1 MSETMATYLN
11 DLDWRSHPE
20 DFDPNERKILLAL
33 SNERWDWLTVGAL
46 RKSANLREQKF
57 EDALVSLMRDRLV
70 RGGRSEDWQAIL
82 GLAERV
88 GMGAR
93 PIRVRRKAIKN

>member
-20 DFDPNERKILLAL
+20 DFDPNERRILLAL

-46 RKSANLREQKF
+46 RKSANL
-57 EDALVSLMRDRLV
+57 
-70 RGGRSEDWQAIL
+70 
-82 GLAERV
+82 
-88 GMGAR
+88 
-93 PIRVRRKAIKN
+93 